1 MTSSDCNDHGRSSKR
16 LLQTCS
22 LSLPGMEL
30 VKCVLQGLKPTK
42 IDIYGRLLLSD
53 IIKSVNGQNV
63 SSGKSTPPD
72 FSFTIAKIVEAHIS
86 NAKGFKYTRLSAI
99 DTQTFV
105 TTKYIEV
112 IAKSSASIAVA
123 SNRSQS
129 NIFDI
134 ANALHDLEFHCGF
147 SGASNLHRTN
157 YCLLTSALLA
167 ELSHFVDS
175 NVESPFFESTPC
187 SAHSE
192 LAAAASR
199 VFQMRLRF
207 EQSSYERGGNVGELY
222 RWKRN
227 GKKLSHLIGRFGF
240 TIPIASFSS
249 LTFLRHSPFTQPLFR
264 SVHATLY
271 AFFTVN
277 SRTETSLAFT
287 ARMDILSVLHHL
299 LGFLSRLRRRCHRR
313 EN

>member
-22 LSLPGMEL
+22 LSLPG
-30 VKCVLQGLKPTK
+30 
-42 IDIYGRLLLSD
+42 
-53 IIKSVNGQNV
+53 
-63 SSGKSTPPD
+63 KSTPPD
-72 FSFTIAKIVEAHIS
+72 FSFTIAKIAEAHIS
-86 NAKGFKYTRLSAI
+86 NAKGFEYTRLSAI
-99 DTQTFV
+99 DTQTLV

-112 IAKSSASIAVA
+112 IAKSSASIAAA

-175 NVESPFFESTPC
+175 NVESPFFESIPC

-227 GKKLSHLIGRFGF
+227 GYGGFDWKWGFGSEEIGFGIKNEKKKKKKKEEEGQR
-240 TIPIASFSS
+240 
-249 LTFLRHSPFTQPLFR
+249 
-264 SVHATLY
+264 V
-271 AFFTVN
+271 
-277 SRTETSLAFT
+277 
-287 ARMDILSVLHHL
+287 
-299 LGFLSRLRRRCHRR
+299 
-313 EN
+313 